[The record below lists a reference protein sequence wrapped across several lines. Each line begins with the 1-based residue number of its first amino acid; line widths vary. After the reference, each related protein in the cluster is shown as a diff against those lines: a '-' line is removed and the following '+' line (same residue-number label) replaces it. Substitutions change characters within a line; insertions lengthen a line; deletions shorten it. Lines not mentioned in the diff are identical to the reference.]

1 MILILEASR
10 RSVGW
15 TFRGKYLVA
24 ADLVVFFWLSHD
36 VVCDGYQLVDLPG
49 GEVEDVYYA
58 PHFAPPIQLSS
69 EGLLRKAIRRFTSSG
84 FIYPS

>member
-1 MILILEASR
+1 M
-10 RSVGW
+10 
-15 TFRGKYLVA
+15 T
-24 ADLVVFFWLSHD
+24 ADLVVFFGLSD
-36 VVCDGYQLVDLPG
+36 NVVGDGYQLVDLPG

-69 EGLLRKAIRRFTSSG
+69 EGLLRNAIRRFTSSG